1 MTEQRFT
8 PIALVRYLDR
18 YIIGHDE
25 AKRTMAVAIYAH
37 LRKVERSRRD
47 GRRIIKSNVLMV
59 GPTGSGKTFLCE
71 TLARALRVPFVTAEA
86 TSLSQSRH
94 VVDEIEAIMQRLVDG
109 AGGDLERAQLGVVF
123 IDEIDKLRS
132 LAGST
137 RTSGESVQHALLKS
151 SLSAESSKRCGLT
164 SLLPLKA
171 HAVAYVLEYR
181 HRHLSAERA

>member
-59 GPTGSGKTFLCE
+59 GPTGSGKTFLC
-71 TLARALRVPFVTAEA
+71 
-86 TSLSQSRH
+86 
-94 VVDEIEAIMQRLVDG
+94 
-109 AGGDLERAQLGVVF
+109 
-123 IDEIDKLRS
+123 
-132 LAGST
+132 
-137 RTSGESVQHALLKS
+137 
-151 SLSAESSKRCGLT
+151 
-164 SLLPLKA
+164 
-171 HAVAYVLEYR
+171 
-181 HRHLSAERA
+181 